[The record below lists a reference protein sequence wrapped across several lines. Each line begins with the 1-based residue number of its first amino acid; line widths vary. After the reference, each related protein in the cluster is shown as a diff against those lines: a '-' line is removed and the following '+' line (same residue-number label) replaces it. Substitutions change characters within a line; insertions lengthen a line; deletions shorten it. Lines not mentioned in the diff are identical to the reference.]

1 MKGTLFALAR
11 NRNDIDANEKLKSM
25 LYQVEATGAAFIDGK
40 NILADSIFARH
51 IQAGSITTEHM
62 TAGSIKGD
70 RIEVG
75 TLNGDRITANT
86 IKSNMIHTSGLDAGV
101 IKTGT
106 ISAGN
111 GVSVINMANGE
122 FSLAGG
128 KMGYVAATDRL
139 YLGMGTLYMGEL
151 PIEEHNRMVG
161 NRDSALAKKTTL
173 TNEKAQWDASYTGVY
188 GNINL
193 TGTPKTNLSGK
204 YTAYGTAYTNIINA
218 LDAVINS
225 PTNTSISAFATLQGT
240 VDTMMTSYRTA
251 LSELTTA
258 LTAANQAV
266 ADKLAANALASAN
279 QNTTNVV
286 AETVPYSIVFSNENQ
301 SIPTDAVGVLK
312 GSFIFGSD
320 ILVFRGSTRTSGT
333 IGTVVLKDKDG
344 IAVIAT
350 GGTISINVT
359 QPTASITGKVE
370 VLFSAGA
377 NLSAEMGYLDV
388 PITVNGVVYNKRMT
402 WNKAK
407 DGEASRFYNL
417 TLNTPSLQAIPGG
430 GYSPA
435 TIGGSTS
442 ANIGTDAIV
451 SQSGYYLVYEQSR
464 DSITLDVYNALVA
477 AGQVALDREYIVSDV
492 AYPFVKRYTSSAT
505 EYNFS
510 YTPNENI
517 TMVLVEVY
525 ADSGFTNLLDYQSAP
540 VIYEGQSAYGMKLT
554 ATNGL
559 VFKFDQFNDNKG
571 MTNTVLTPVLTNI
584 TDATYAWKLN
594 GSATVSATTPTVTV
608 GYSALNNVDSIKY
621 LCEVS
626 GTANGVSVTVSDT
639 VTVSKVKDGS
649 DTYNI
654 ILTNESINIPTAENG
669 TSPVLT
675 GANTNVKLYY
685 GTVAKNPTLTL
696 SSQIGGTATID
707 ATDTT
712 KVSIATVTADAGYID
727 ILVKDGATTVGTK
740 RFSFA
745 RSKQG
750 VSGRSITAVD
760 VEYYLSTSSTAQA
773 NGNWST
779 TAPAWTSGKYMW
791 SRTKTTYSTGS
802 PTYSNPA
809 CITGT
814 AGQTGGT
821 GTGITS
827 ITEEYS
833 KSTSKTTE
841 PTSGWQTSMPI
852 WTTGS
857 YVWTRSKIIYS
868 NPTNTVYTTAY
879 CDSSWEAV
887 NEIKVGGRNLVKES
901 GISVTN
907 TSYALKTLPYG
918 DKWLEAGKQYTI
930 TAKFTLG
937 ADRTSL
943 AFYSSGGYA
952 NPVSMTNAERNA
964 DGICSKTFTMSYH
977 AGRTPAEGYTQLI
990 AYQMEQTGTTA
1001 STLNWVK
1008 VEEGNKAT
1016 DWTPAPEDVTAQ
1028 IETKSKTFTSQP
1040 SNYAVGDI
1048 WKENA
1053 TIKIAITAGTT
1064 FNAAHWTLVG
1074 DVTSANTA
1082 KDTTMVGGT
1091 AAATIVSGASAGTT
1105 ANSTVTANKGTW
1117 DRASSFDASGNLA
1130 TTKLTGT
1137 VSDTQIASAN
1147 AWNNAKTLVSDIT
1160 TDGTLTPF
1168 EKQTLKPEYDAI
1180 LKEKIEAVTLA
1191 TNYTVTGQSYYT
1203 NYIAAYD
1210 ALYAGMNTMMTT
1222 GIASNSTIT
1231 RSTMNSWFTNYYE
1244 KAAIFQRNINE
1255 TARTIA
1261 SGAATSAATAN
1272 ELAKAM
1278 TSGKLLYKDPVF
1290 AYGTNTVS
1298 VYNNSANGNVVHTR
1312 IAKPADAPT
1321 NSTHLIEIK
1330 NIGTASPGIGGFIQG
1345 LSARANAK
1353 FVVRYIAKIPIGY
1366 TITTASNPMGD
1377 GYTDTFLTATAGTGK
1392 YEEYI
1397 RVVQCGPT
1405 GSFTN
1410 GGHVYL
1416 NGAAGSAATPVV
1428 WYVARIDTYDV
1439 TDYESFASHINAD
1452 PNTVRISGSKL
1463 HFTDQVLMDNAWV
1476 NNLVANSIVATKIQ
1490 ATELNAGKITAGTL
1504 SADRIA
1510 AGSLSGDKI
1519 TANTIDATKL
1529 KIGSGAQG
1537 GYINNPRFSAWSGAY
1552 PDGTVAW
1559 SAGGI
1564 SKVTVDTVPMA
1575 QFAPAAGAQQGMT
1588 LSSSYFA
1595 NGVDL
1600 DGMQYFALECRFR
1613 LTAGTNPAGAS
1624 FLVDIYR
1631 QDNSYERMQLD
1642 MKEIGATVTTNTWY
1656 VARKV
1661 FKLADAN
1668 VAKTF
1673 KSVGGY
1679 LLANWS
1685 GAGDAAKTI
1694 EFASVNMFQASAQE
1708 FLAQSWTNGGTTSI
1722 NGSFIATGTLSAD
1735 KITTGSLNASLITT
1749 GNLDAARITAGV
1761 ISAGNGKSTIN
1772 MSTGAFSFGSG
1783 KIAYDGTTLSLN
1795 VDSLKITNSSVATQT
1810 YATSA
1815 ADTAKTEAISA
1826 AASDATSKANG
1837 ALTSA
1842 QTYSDKVAHV
1852 QVINGTTKRFTDLG
1866 GLSVDTGSV
1875 TGYIIVQ
1882 TPITSSYMSRVHI
1895 SGYNYV
1901 GGQSNIDLYVS
1912 FYAYSNNSFFNYDFV
1927 STGSF
1932 PIKNVLLA
1940 RNGSNVVIIIGTG
1953 TTAYSYP
1960 RVVIDEAILGF
1971 STPPDSYVSGWS
1983 ASIASTYSAGYTN
1996 VTTLT
2001 GKDTFSLITAV
2012 ESDINDL
2019 ESATT
2024 ALQNFTNTSFADG
2037 IIQRAEAQA
2046 IAEHLNSLT
2055 KENADVINQY
2065 NSVYPNALLEGTAKT
2080 NLSSAKTG
2088 YDAAYSNLVTSIN
2101 TAISDNITSSAEKA
2115 DVDAKFGLYGTAIKA
2130 LTKALSEALVAISAK
2145 QAANAQAAAA
2155 SDATSK
2161 VNSVEIG
2168 GRNLLRNTSKPT
2180 GSENL
2185 SGGSGSYSSIY
2196 ADSIKGNV
2204 FERATTGTSEN
2215 YIFTSRTDKVD
2226 VSTEYT
2232 FSCDLWVNEPVSG
2245 VDLFW
2250 LSDTDASPQG
2260 GTGYV
2265 NVTASSNVA
2274 HTDNIWQRVTWTFT
2288 TKANDRT
2295 GIIRIDNNGS
2305 KVSGTNAI
2313 LRVTNIK
2320 LEKGNK
2326 ATDWTPAPEDVAY
2339 DIEQKAD
2346 SAATLDAINAVAS
2359 SAANAQS
2366 AANSKLD
2373 KSSYDNFINEYLD
2386 YKKAIA
2392 SEQSDSSK
2400 NLQDAKDAIASITNS
2415 MGDMKESWTF
2425 NNGTQ
2430 IDATGKG
2437 LLLSDSAGG
2446 MNVIISN
2453 DRISF
2458 FDRGAEVAYIS
2469 NKALK
2474 INNGIFT
2481 NSAQIGAHL
2490 ISPSPSNPDITVV
2503 SWVGN

>member
-685 GTVAKNPTLTL
+685 GTVAKTPTLTL
-696 SSQIGGTATID
+696 SSQTGGTATID

-727 ILVKDGATTVGTK
+727 ILVKDGTTTVGTK

-750 VSGRSITAVD
+750 VAGRSITAVD

-773 NGNWST
+773 DGTWST

-821 GTGITS
+821 GTGITL
-827 ITEEYS
+827 ITEEFYL
-833 KSTSKTTE
+833 STSKTT
-841 PTSGWQTSMPI
+841 Q
-852 WTTGS
+852 TGS
-857 YVWTRSKIIYS
+857 SWGTVMPTWVPNTYMWTRSKIIYS
-868 NPTNTVYTTAY
+868 NPTSTVYTTPLV
-879 CDSSWEAV
+879 DSSWEAV
-887 NEIKVGGRNLVKES
+887 NEIKIGGRNLVKES
-901 GISVTN
+901 GVSVTN
-907 TSYALKTLPYG
+907 ASYALKTLPYG

-943 AFYSSGGYA
+943 AFFSSGGYT

-964 DGICSKTFTMSYH
+964 DSICSKTFTMSYT
-977 AGRTPAEGYTQLI
+977 AGKTPTEGFTYLT
-990 AYQMEQTGTTA
+990 AYQMPNTGTTN

-1016 DWTPAPEDVTAQ
+1016 DWTPAPEDVSTQ
-1028 IETKSKTFTSQP
+1028 IETKAKTFTSTP
-1040 SNYAVGDI
+1040 VVPYNAGDI
-1048 WKENA
+1048 WKNGITTYISTVTRLTGSYTA
-1053 TIKIAITAGTT
+1053 SDWIKT
-1064 FNAAHWTLVG
+1064 G
-1074 DVTSANTA
+1074 DVTGENTA

-1105 ANSTVTANKGTW
+1105 ANSTVTANKSTW
-1117 DRASSFDASGNLA
+1117 DRASSFDTSGNLA

-1210 ALYAGMNTMMTT
+1210 ALYAGMNTIMTT

-1231 RSTMNSWFTNYYE
+1231 RSTMNGWFTNYYE

-1255 TARTIA
+1255 AARTIA
-1261 SGAATSAATAN
+1261 NGAATSAATAN

-1290 AYGTNTVS
+1290 SYGNNSVS
-1298 VYNNSANGNVVHTR
+1298 VYNNSANSNVVHTR

-1330 NIGTASPGIGGFIQG
+1330 NIGTASPGIGGFIQP
-1345 LSARANAK
+1345 LTARANAK
-1353 FVVRYIAKIPIGY
+1353 FVVRYIAKIPVGY
-1366 TITTASNPMGD
+1366 TIATASNSMGT
-1377 GYTDTFLTATAGTGK
+1377 GYTDSFLTATAGTGK

-1397 RVVQCGPT
+1397 RVVQCGAT
-1405 GSFTN
+1405 GSFSN

-1439 TDYESFASHINAD
+1439 SDYESFASHINAD

-1463 HFTDQVLMDNAWV
+1463 HFTDQVLMDNAWI

-1504 SADRIA
+1504 SAARIA

-1519 TANTIDATKL
+1519 TAYTIDATKL

-1564 SKVTVDTVPMA
+1564 SKVTIDNVFMA

-1595 NGVDL
+1595 NGIDL

-1613 LTAGTNPAGAS
+1613 LTSGTNPAGAS

-1642 MKEIGATVTTNTWY
+1642 MKEVGATVTTNTWY

-1679 LLANWS
+1679 LLANFS

-1694 EFASVNMFQASAQE
+1694 QFASVNMFQASAQE

-1722 NGSFIATGTLSAD
+1722 NGGFIATGTLSAD

-1783 KIAYDGTTLSLN
+1783 KIAFDGTTLSLN

-1810 YATSA
+1810 YASSVA
-1815 ADTAKTEAISA
+1815 GTAKTEAISA
-1826 AASDATSKANG
+1826 AASDATSK
-1837 ALTSA
+1837 
-1842 QTYSDKVAHV
+1842 
-1852 QVINGTTKRFTDLG
+1852 
-1866 GLSVDTGSV
+1866 
-1875 TGYIIVQ
+1875 
-1882 TPITSSYMSRVHI
+1882 
-1895 SGYNYV
+1895 
-1901 GGQSNIDLYVS
+1901 
-1912 FYAYSNNSFFNYDFV
+1912 
-1927 STGSF
+1927 
-1932 PIKNVLLA
+1932 
-1940 RNGSNVVIIIGTG
+1940 
-1953 TTAYSYP
+1953 
-1960 RVVIDEAILGF
+1960 
-1971 STPPDSYVSGWS
+1971 
-1983 ASIASTYSAGYTN
+1983 
-1996 VTTLT
+1996 
-2001 GKDTFSLITAV
+2001 
-2012 ESDINDL
+2012 
-2019 ESATT
+2019 
-2024 ALQNFTNTSFADG
+2024 
-2037 IIQRAEAQA
+2037 
-2046 IAEHLNSLT
+2046 
-2055 KENADVINQY
+2055 
-2065 NSVYPNALLEGTAKT
+2065 
-2080 NLSSAKTG
+2080 
-2088 YDAAYSNLVTSIN
+2088 
-2101 TAISDNITSSAEKA
+2101 
-2115 DVDAKFGLYGTAIKA
+2115 
-2130 LTKALSEALVAISAK
+2130 
-2145 QAANAQAAAA
+2145 
-2155 SDATSK
+2155 
-2161 VNSVEIG
+2161 VNSIEIG
-2168 GRNLLRNTSKPT
+2168 GRNLGLNSNNGGFGWTTTAEYNIIYGTLSENWVVGQAYTITIKGSINTGQKFGLWRDT
-2180 GSENL
+2180 GSVNNAFLEYDSV
-2185 SGGSGSYSSIY
+2185 SGLYKKTFVAVETTQTDKNKFSIY
-2196 ADSIKGNV
+2196 NFPSTT
-2204 FERATTGTSEN
+2204 ATS
-2215 YIFTSRTDKVD
+2215 
-2226 VSTEYT
+2226 
-2232 FSCDLWVNEPVSG
+2232 
-2245 VDLFW
+2245 
-2250 LSDTDASPQG
+2250 A
-2260 GTGYV
+2260 
-2265 NVTASSNVA
+2265 
-2274 HTDNIWQRVTWTFT
+2274 
-2288 TKANDRT
+2288 
-2295 GIIRIDNNGS
+2295 RIDW
-2305 KVSGTNAI
+2305 
-2313 LRVTNIK
+2313 IK
-2320 LEKGNK
+2320 IEKGNK